1 MVHNLAVKYSIIIT
15 NELNNTEKQK
25 VIAYGLEVIIGAIIK
40 IIVFTTLPLALG
52 IFPQTIAAMITGGFF
67 RLSAGGAHCTAFY
80 RCLLSSVAVFLT
92 MGFMSRYFATV
103 LPVMVIAYLTAFIAI
118 IIAYFKSPA
127 ETSAKPIRNKT
138 HRRNLKIISVLTP
151 IIYLVAINLIPLNKG
166 LILASSMGLLFQ
178 AYTVTP
184 SGYRFMHKMDQL
196 IIRTRDFVQLN
207 HKGGERSET

>member
-25 VIAYGLEVIIGAIIK
+25 VIAYGLEVLIGAIIK
-40 IIVFTTLPLALG
+40 IIVFTTVPLALG
-52 IFPQTIAAMITGGFF
+52 IFPQTMAAMITGGLF

-92 MGFMSRYFATV
+92 MGFISRYFANV
-103 LPVMVIAYLTAFIAI
+103 LPAMAIAYLVTFAAV
-118 IIAYFKSPA
+118 IIAYFRSPA
-127 ETSAKPIRNKT
+127 ETAAKPIRNKR
-138 HRRNLKIISVLTP
+138 HRRNLKIISLLTP
-151 IIYLVAINLIPLNKG
+151 IIYLVVVNYLPLDNE

-184 SGYRFMHKMDQL
+184 SGYRVMHKMDQL
-196 IIRTRDFVQLN
+196 IIRIRDFVQFN